1 MEDRMVDPTSPRLW
15 MAVAISIC
23 LGATNSFAADAR
35 PAKIAV
41 AHFDF
46 VDTSGEVQDQ
56 TARHE
61 KQLRQFETEMRQRL
75 AQDDDINLVALPC
88 KADRCSLGN
97 PGIDRLKS
105 EARTTKARFLLAGG
119 LHKMSTLIGWAKFV
133 VVDLEKSG
141 RTCDRL
147 LTYRGDTEEA
157 WRRAAKFGAEDVI
170 RYCFH

>member
-1 MEDRMVDPTSPRLW
+1 MVNPTRPGVW
-15 MAVAISIC
+15 MAVAISIG
-23 LGATNSFAADAR
+23 LGATNSLAQEAR

-46 VDTSGEVQDQ
+46 LDTSGEAQDK

-61 KQLRQFETEMRQRL
+61 KQLRQFETEMRQVL
-75 AQDDDINLVALPC
+75 SQDKAIDIVALPC
-88 KADRCSLGN
+88 KPDRCSLGD
-97 PGIDRLKS
+97 PGLDQLKRQ
-105 EARTTKARFLLAGG
+105 AKAANAQFLLAGG
-119 LHKMSTLIGWAKFV
+119 LHKMSTLIGWAKLI

-157 WRRAAKFGAEDVI
+157 WRRAAKFGAQDVI
-170 RYCFH
+170 RHCFR

>member
-1 MEDRMVDPTSPRLW
+1 MV
-15 MAVAISIC
+15 MAISTC
-23 LGATNSFAADAR
+23 LGATNGFATDAR
-35 PAKIAV
+35 PARLAV

-46 VDTSGEVQDQ
+46 VDTSGEVRDQ

-61 KQLRQFETEMRQRL
+61 RQLGQFETEMRQRL
-75 AQDDDINLVALPC
+75 SQDDDINLVTLPC
-88 KADRCSLGN
+88 KLDRCSLED
-97 PGIDRLKS
+97 PGIDQLKR
-105 EARTTKARFLLAGG
+105 EARTAKARFLLVGG

-141 RTCDRL
+141 RTCERL

-170 RYCFH
+170 KYCFR

>member
-1 MEDRMVDPTSPRLW
+1 MVSPTSYRLW
-15 MAVAISIC
+15 IAAAISIC
-23 LGATNSFAADAR
+23 LGATNGFAEDAR

-46 VDTSGEVQDQ
+46 LDTSGEVQDE

-61 KQLRQFETEMRQRL
+61 KQLRQFETEMRETL
-75 AQDDDINLVALPC
+75 SQDNAIDLVALPC
-88 KADRCSLGN
+88 KSDRCSLGD
-97 PGIDRLKS
+97 PGIDQLKKQ
-105 EARTTKARFLLAGG
+105 AKTAKAQFLLVGG
-119 LHKMSTLIGWAKFV
+119 LHKMSTLIGWAKLV

-157 WRRAAKFGAEDVI
+157 WRRAAKFSAEDVI
-170 RYCFH
+170 RNCFR